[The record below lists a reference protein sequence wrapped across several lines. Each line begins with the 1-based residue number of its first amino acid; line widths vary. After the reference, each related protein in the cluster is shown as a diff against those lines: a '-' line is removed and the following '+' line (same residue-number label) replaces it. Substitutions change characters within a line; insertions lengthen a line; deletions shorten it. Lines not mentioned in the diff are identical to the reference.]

1 MEIKINKTNK
11 PKIIPTEM
19 NDIGFGNFFSDHM
32 FTADFINGKWVD
44 CQIIPFSNLTISPI
58 NLTLHYGQSI
68 FEGLKADKNKL
79 GEIVILNPE
88 KNANRFKLSA
98 ERMCMEPVPNELFLN
113 ALYQLVSLDSKWV
126 PTKKGCSLYVRP
138 LLIAMDN
145 SLGLKP
151 SNSYKFIIVTGP
163 VGPLHDN
170 PIKLQTL
177 PDFIRA
183 TAGGVGEAKTAGNYA
198 ASLLASKI
206 SKQNGFNE
214 VLWLDNSRE
223 KNIQEVGNMNIF
235 FVINDLII
243 TPIANGAIL
252 KGIMREM
259 VLKLLKS
266 KGFKIEIRNIS
277 IYEIIKAYENN
288 ELNEIFG
295 TGTAAMITII
305 SEINHENKNL
315 FVDTSNKNTIS
326 KMVKSEI
333 EKIKKGEIMDSFNW
347 VKKIK

>member
-1 MEIKINKTNK
+1 
-11 PKIIPTEM
+11 
-19 NDIGFGNFFSDHM
+19 
-32 FTADFINGKWVD
+32 
-44 CQIIPFSNLTISPI
+44 
-58 NLTLHYGQSI
+58 
-68 FEGLKADKNKL
+68 
-79 GEIVILNPE
+79 
-88 KNANRFKLSA
+88 
-98 ERMCMEPVPNELFLN
+98 
-113 ALYQLVSLDSKWV
+113 
-126 PTKKGCSLYVRP
+126 
-138 LLIAMDN
+138 
-145 SLGLKP
+145 
-151 SNSYKFIIVTGP
+151 
-163 VGPLHDN
+163 
-170 PIKLQTL
+170 
-177 PDFIRA
+177 
-183 TAGGVGEAKTAGNYA
+183 
-198 ASLLASKI
+198 
-206 SKQNGFNE
+206 